1 MRSILRCLMAVCA
14 MATAGCHESPVAP
27 VLPVSPTEAMELVRA
42 EATWAAKGFESYA
55 IEVRIACGEC
65 PSYASQSVRVEVV
78 GGVFNR
84 AVLVAT
90 GEDIT
95 EDYGG
100 YRTPVESMFARI
112 RNANSDPN
120 LRDLVVEY
128 DETFGYPSSV
138 ASHYDPSLADA
149 GSGVLLRNLEP
160 LVR

>member
-1 MRSILRCLMAVCA
+1 MAVCA

-65 PSYASQSVRVEVV
+65 PRYGNQSVRVEVV
-78 GGVFNR
+78 GGAFNR

-90 GEDIT
+90 GEEIS

-100 YRTPVESMFARI
+100 YRTPVESLFARI
-112 RNANSDPN
+112 RDANSDPN

-128 DETFGYPSSV
+128 DATYGYPTSVITRYESSIQ
-138 ASHYDPSLADA
+138 DGD
-149 GSGVLLRNLEP
+149 GGVTLRNLEP

>member
-1 MRSILRCLMAVCA
+1 MRSILRCLMAVGA
-14 MATAGCHESPVAP
+14 VATAGCHESPV
-27 VLPVSPTEAMELVRA
+27 SPSEAMGLVRA
-42 EATWAAKGFESYA
+42 EAKWAAKGFDSYS
-55 IEVRIACGEC
+55 IEVWISCGEC
-65 PSYASQSVRVEVV
+65 PRYANQAVRVEIV

-84 AVLVAT
+84 AVLLST

-100 YRTPVESMFARI
+100 SHAPVESQFGRI
-112 RNANSDPN
+112 RRANSVP
-120 LRDLVVEY
+120 DLEDLMVEY
-128 DETFGYPSSV
+128 DATYGYPSSV